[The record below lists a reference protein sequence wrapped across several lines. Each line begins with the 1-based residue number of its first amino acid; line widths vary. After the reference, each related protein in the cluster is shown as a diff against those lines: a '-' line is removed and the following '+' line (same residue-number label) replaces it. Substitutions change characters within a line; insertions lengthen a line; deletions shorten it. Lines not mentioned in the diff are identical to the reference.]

1 MVVSSFGIPEGGD
14 EDLNVRL
21 GLLLLYIFLFLEDV
35 EDAGMELDNAVAL
48 GLVDWLDNAAGVS
61 SVAAGAVA
69 EAEADARAL
78 GLVDWV
84 DNAAGISSVAAGA
97 VVAEAEADA
106 RALGLVDWVDN
117 AAGVSSVAAGAV
129 VAGASSVGSA
139 EADKVAV
146 AAMVLCLSCTL
157 LFGACPL
164 GLMMMVSSVVCVA
177 SKGRSASTPVDSSF
191 SIICNWSHT
200 AALLS
205 RTSAMVAVELCI
217 IVARWPITSRTRW
230 KNPMAVKNEYFV
242 ISFLRPRSFASSG
255 PLPRAWPC
263 AWYASNNIIRG
274 KKLCMRAFMASR

>member
-61 SVAAGAVA
+61 SVAAGA
-69 EAEADARAL
+69 
-78 GLVDWV
+78 
-84 DNAAGISSVAAGA
+84 
-97 VVAEAEADA
+97 VAEAEADA